1 MGFLQAD
8 KKYVACGVTVNEY
21 LLTKHNPNNIAMP
34 GYEMN
39 DVIGVT
45 IHNTDW
51 ISTASGTHPSE
62 QYTRATVNGNMGDVR
77 VHFYVDNIDAWQ
89 NLPLNLNGWHAADG
103 DGDGNRKTIAIEC
116 IMSPN
121 YTGTDK
127 KSEDNAARLAAYLL
141 MKYKLDI
148 SHLYTHQHWYS
159 RKYCPAYILPHWNNF
174 VNLVKSYLKTD
185 TPEPTTP
192 TTSTEMYR
200 VRKTWEDSKSQVGAY
215 KNLENAK
222 ECCDKYEGY
231 HVYNSKGEAV
241 YPTVTVPEITNT
253 TFTAELRTL
262 KKGMSG
268 NDVKSLQQLLFS
280 KGYSVGSYGDDGD
293 FGTATETAVRK
304 FQHDHGLDTDGI
316 VGLKTFSTLWISK

>member
-21 LLTKHNPNNIAMP
+21 LLTKHNPKDIAMP
-34 GYEMN
+34 GYEMK
-39 DVIGVT
+39 DIIGVT

-51 ISTASGTHPSE
+51 ITTASGTHPSE
-62 QYTRATVNGNMGDVR
+62 QYTRATVNGNMGEVR
-77 VHFYVDNIDAWQ
+77 VHFYVDNVDAWQ

-103 DGDGNRKTIAIEC
+103 DGPGNRKTIAIEC

-121 YTGTDK
+121 YTGVDK

-148 SHLYTHQHWYS
+148 THLYTHQHWYS
-159 RKYCPAYILPHWNNF
+159 KKYCPAYILPHWDSF

-185 TPEPTTP
+185 TSTTTP

-215 KNLENAK
+215 KNLDNAK

-231 HVYNSKGEAV
+231 HVYNSKGKAV
-241 YPTVTVPEITNT
+241 YPVVTAPATNT
-253 TFTAELRTL
+253 TFTTEIRTL
-262 KKGMSG
+262 KKGMHG

-280 KGYSVGSYGDDGD
+280 KGYSVGSYGDDGE
-293 FGTATETAVRK
+293 FGTATETAVRN

-316 VGLKTFSTLWISK
+316 VGPMTFGTLWTS

>member
-21 LLTKHNPNNIAMP
+21 LLTKHNPNGIAMP
-34 GYEMN
+34 GYEMK
-39 DVIGVT
+39 DIIGVT

-51 ISTASGTHPSE
+51 ITTASGTHPSE

-77 VHFYVDNIDAWQ
+77 VHFYVDNVDAWQ

-121 YTGTDK
+121 YTGVDK

-148 SHLYTHQHWYS
+148 THLYTHQHWYS
-159 RKYCPAYILPHWNNF
+159 RKYCPAYILPHWDSF

-185 TPEPTTP
+185 TSTTTP

-215 KNLENAK
+215 KNLDNAK

-241 YPTVTVPEITNT
+241 YPVVTALATNT
-253 TFTAELRTL
+253 TFTTEIRTL
-262 KKGMSG
+262 KKGMHG

-280 KGYSVGSYGDDGD
+280 KGYSVGSYGDDGE
-293 FGTATETAVRK
+293 FGTATETAVRN

-316 VGLKTFSTLWISK
+316 VGAMTFGTLWTS

>member
-39 DVIGVT
+39 NIIGVT

-51 ISTASGTHPSE
+51 ITTASGTHPSE

-77 VHFYVDNIDAWQ
+77 VHFYVDDVDAWQ
-89 NLPLNLNGWHAADG
+89 NLPLNRNGWHAADG

-121 YTGTDK
+121 YTGVDK

-148 SHLYTHQHWYS
+148 THLYTHQHWYS
-159 RKYCPAYILPHWNNF
+159 RKYCPAYILPHWDSF

-185 TPEPTTP
+185 TPTTTP

-215 KNLENAK
+215 KNLDNAK

-241 YPTVTVPEITNT
+241 YPVVTVPDTNT
-253 TFTAELRTL
+253 TFTTEIRTL
-262 KKGMSG
+262 KKGMHG

-280 KGYSVGSYGDDGD
+280 KGYSVGSYGDDGE
-293 FGTATETAVRK
+293 FGTATETAVRN
-304 FQHDHGLDTDGI
+304 FQHDFGLDTDGI
-316 VGLKTFSTLWISK
+316 VGPMTFATLWTS

>member
-21 LLTKHNPNNIAMP
+21 LLTKHNPNGIAMP
-34 GYEMN
+34 GYEMK
-39 DVIGVT
+39 DIIGVT

-51 ISTASGTHPSE
+51 ITTASGTHPSE

-77 VHFYVDNIDAWQ
+77 VHFYVDNVDAWQ

-103 DGDGNRKTIAIEC
+103 DGPGNRKTIAIEC

-121 YTGTDK
+121 YTGVDK

-148 SHLYTHQHWYS
+148 THLYTHQHWYS
-159 RKYCPAYILPHWNNF
+159 KKYCPAYILPHWDSF

-185 TPEPTTP
+185 TSTTTP

-215 KNLENAK
+215 KNLDNAK

-241 YPTVTVPEITNT
+241 YPVVTAPATNT
-253 TFTAELRTL
+253 TFTTEIRTL
-262 KKGMSG
+262 KKGMHG

-280 KGYSVGSYGDDGD
+280 KGYSVGSYGDDGE
-293 FGTATETAVRK
+293 FGTATETAVRN

-316 VGLKTFSTLWISK
+316 VGPMTFGTLWTS